1 MLLER
6 LVEAIE
12 HCPPEL
18 VAEDH
23 VEDELETGV
32 DDGEYDDEEF
42 PLGVERCAGETHRAV
57 DADRQRL
64 VRLDVAQHHG
74 LQDVVGNQAK
84 NGYKTCKRK

>member
-6 LVEAIE
+6 FVQTIQHGPA
-12 HCPPEL
+12 EL

-23 VEDELETGV
+23 VEDELEAGV
-32 DDGEYDDEEF
+32 DDGEHHDEEF
-42 PLGVERCAGETHRAV
+42 PLGVERGAGETHRAM

-84 NGYKTCKRK
+84 NGYKP